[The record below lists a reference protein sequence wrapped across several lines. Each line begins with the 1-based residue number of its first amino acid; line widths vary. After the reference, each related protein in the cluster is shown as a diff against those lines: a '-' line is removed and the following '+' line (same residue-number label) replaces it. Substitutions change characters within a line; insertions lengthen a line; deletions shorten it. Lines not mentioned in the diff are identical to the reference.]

1 MRILRCCSCFW
12 KLVLH
17 FPSSQK
23 KLVWIQHIKI
33 HVKEHQKLFILK
45 KLVVCAAE
53 GELMLV
59 KLSSLL

>member
-1 MRILRCCSCFW
+1 M
-12 KLVLH
+12 LH
-17 FPSSQK
+17 FPSGQK
-23 KLVWIQHIKI
+23 KLVWIQHIRI

-53 GELMLV
+53 GQLMLV